1 MRDMSCGFW
10 GHTPY
15 EILRDLGGLI
25 GSVIA
30 LIAAGVAYYAGRM
43 QVTATARATSDQIA
57 AQRTREEKEAAN
69 VREAVQTEITTLVTG
84 MVNAANVVGPV
95 RRDGGDVFL
104 RTPDAIARWLGTPTI
119 YSQVADRI
127 VVPDDPYSVV
137 GFYSQLAQAR
147 SFGSDWGQALICIE
161 TALLLARPILAG
173 EIFGGERLDLIRR
186 QQTIL
191 AIDTCLREVFGVGE
205 QTGA

>member
-1 MRDMSCGFW
+1 M
-10 GHTPY
+10 
-15 EILRDLGGLI
+15 I

-127 VVPDDPYSVV
+127 GVLDDPYSVV